1 MSQQARI
8 SLSTKDVIHIEG
20 FQGTASIFKNDST
33 LRIRGILQQLQNAFA
48 QSGMDVSEINALMEQ
63 GIPCEVLQPN
73 APDWQVGALRLSL
86 DFQPGVVLASTLEVQ
101 RIATPTSI
109 AAPSIATPV
118 MAAPAAVVAAPIA
131 VAVVPERPEPAIDLR
146 MDLDDDLDL
155 DLNLGSDLALE
166 PDDLSDDFSDGLS
179 AELDSDLGAELDN
192 EFEDNDLIA
201 GLDSSFGDDLGEL
214 SLEESG
220 AKTLGEDAFDLSG
233 FESESDL
240 GLGNSLDLSGLG
252 DLDGLGLME
261 DDVLSDSLSLGL
273 DSQAVMTDNLADLS
287 NPWDSIGDLDD
298 MMLQSSHS

>member
-20 FQGTASIFKNDST
+20 FQETASIFKNDST

-86 DFQPGVVLASTLEVQ
+86 DFQPGAVRANSLEVQ
-101 RIATPTSI
+101 SV
-109 AAPSIATPV
+109 AAPRVATV
-118 MAAPAAVVAAPIA
+118 VVAAPIA
-131 VAVVPERPEPAIDLR
+131 MAVGAEMSEAEPAIDG
-146 MDLDDDLDL
+146 MISFDEDLDL
-155 DLNLGSDLALE
+155 DLNLESDLELGM
-166 PDDLSDDFSDGLS
+166 PDDLS
-179 AELDSDLGAELDN
+179 AELDSALGADLDN
-192 EFEDNDLIA
+192 ELGDDDLIT
-201 GLDSSFGDDLGEL
+201 GLDTSFGDDLDEF
-214 SLEESG
+214 SIEES
-220 AKTLGEDAFDLSG
+220 DADALVKDTFDLSG
-233 FESESDL
+233 FETESDL
-240 GLGNSLDLSGLG
+240 GLGDSLDLSGLG

-261 DDVLSDSLSLGL
+261 DDDLSLSL
-273 DSQAVMTDNLADLS
+273 DSQAVTGDSLADLS

>member
-20 FQGTASIFKNDST
+20 FQETASIFKNDST

-86 DFQPGVVLASTLEVQ
+86 DFQPGAVRANSLEVQ
-101 RIATPTSI
+101 SVAV
-109 AAPSIATPV
+109 PSIAKV
-118 MAAPAAVVAAPIA
+118 VVAAPIA
-131 VAVVPERPEPAIDLR
+131 MAVGAEMPEAEPAIDG
-146 MDLDDDLDL
+146 MISFDEDLDL
-155 DLNLGSDLALE
+155 DLNLESDLELGM
-166 PDDLSDDFSDGLS
+166 PDDLS
-179 AELDSDLGAELDN
+179 AELDSALGADLDN
-192 EFEDNDLIA
+192 ELGDDDLIT
-201 GLDSSFGDDLGEL
+201 GLDTSFGDDLDEF
-214 SLEESG
+214 SIEES
-220 AKTLGEDAFDLSG
+220 DADALVKDTFDLSG
-233 FESESDL
+233 FETESDL
-240 GLGNSLDLSGLG
+240 GLGDSLDLSGLG

-261 DDVLSDSLSLGL
+261 DDDLSLSL
-273 DSQAVMTDNLADLS
+273 DSQAVTGDSLADLS

>member
-20 FQGTASIFKNDST
+20 FQETASIFKNDST

-86 DFQPGVVLASTLEVQ
+86 DFQPGAVRANSLEVQ
-101 RIATPTSI
+101 SV
-109 AAPSIATPV
+109 AAPRVAVPSIAT
-118 MAAPAAVVAAPIA
+118 VVVVAPIA
-131 VAVVPERPEPAIDLR
+131 MAVGAEMPEAEPTIDG
-146 MDLDDDLDL
+146 MISFDEDLDL
-155 DLNLGSDLALE
+155 DLNLESDLELGM
-166 PDDLSDDFSDGLS
+166 PDDLS
-179 AELDSDLGAELDN
+179 AELDSALGADLDN
-192 EFEDNDLIA
+192 ELGDDDLIT
-201 GLDSSFGDDLGEL
+201 GLDTSFGDEL
-214 SLEESG
+214 DEFSIEEP
-220 AKTLGEDAFDLSG
+220 DADAPVKDTFDLSG
-233 FESESDL
+233 FETESDL
-240 GLGNSLDLSGLG
+240 GLGDSLNLSGLG

-261 DDVLSDSLSLGL
+261 DDDLSLSL
-273 DSQAVMTDNLADLS
+273 DSQAVTGDSLADLS

>member
-20 FQGTASIFKNDST
+20 FQETASIFKNDST

-86 DFQPGVVLASTLEVQ
+86 DFQPGAVRANSLEVQ
-101 RIATPTSI
+101 SVAV
-109 AAPSIATPV
+109 PSIAKV
-118 MAAPAAVVAAPIA
+118 VVAAPIA
-131 VAVVPERPEPAIDLR
+131 MAVGAEMPEAEPTIDG
-146 MDLDDDLDL
+146 MISFDEDLDL
-155 DLNLGSDLALE
+155 DLNLESDLELGM
-166 PDDLSDDFSDGLS
+166 PDDLS
-179 AELDSDLGAELDN
+179 AELDSALGADLDN
-192 EFEDNDLIA
+192 ELGDDDLIT
-201 GLDSSFGDDLGEL
+201 GLDTSFGDDLDEF
-214 SLEESG
+214 SIEES
-220 AKTLGEDAFDLSG
+220 DADALVKDTFDLSG
-233 FESESDL
+233 FETESDL
-240 GLGNSLDLSGLG
+240 GLGDSLNLSGLG

-261 DDVLSDSLSLGL
+261 DDDLSLSL
-273 DSQAVMTDNLADLS
+273 DSQAVTGDSLADLS

>member
-20 FQGTASIFKNDST
+20 FQETASIFKNDST

-86 DFQPGVVLASTLEVQ
+86 DFQPGAVRANSLEVQ
-101 RIATPTSI
+101 SV
-109 AAPSIATPV
+109 AAPRVATV
-118 MAAPAAVVAAPIA
+118 VVAAPIA
-131 VAVVPERPEPAIDLR
+131 MAVGAEMSEAEPAIDG
-146 MDLDDDLDL
+146 MISFDEDLDL
-155 DLNLGSDLALE
+155 DLNLESDLELGM
-166 PDDLSDDFSDGLS
+166 PDDLS
-179 AELDSDLGAELDN
+179 AELDSALGADLDN
-192 EFEDNDLIA
+192 ELGDDDLIT
-201 GLDSSFGDDLGEL
+201 GLDTSFGDEL
-214 SLEESG
+214 DEFSIEEPDADAP
-220 AKTLGEDAFDLSG
+220 AKDTFDLSG
-233 FESESDL
+233 FETESDL
-240 GLGNSLDLSGLG
+240 GLGDSLDLSGLG

-261 DDVLSDSLSLGL
+261 DDDLSLSL
-273 DSQAVMTDNLADLS
+273 DSQAVTGDSLADLS

>member
-101 RIATPTSI
+101 RIAAPI
-109 AAPSIATPV
+109 AVPAT
-118 MAAPAAVVAAPIA
+118 AVAAPIA
-131 VAVVPERPEPAIDLR
+131 VAVEPEEMPEPAIDLI

-155 DLNLGSDLALE
+155 DLNLGSDLELE

-179 AELDSDLGAELDN
+179 ADLGADLGAELDN
-192 EFEDNDLIA
+192 EFDDNDLIA

-214 SLEESG
+214 SLEESS

-233 FESESDL
+233 FEAESDL

-252 DLDGLGLME
+252 DLDGQDLME

>member
-20 FQGTASIFKNDST
+20 FQETASIFKNDST

-86 DFQPGVVLASTLEVQ
+86 DFQPGAVRANSLEVQ
-101 RIATPTSI
+101 S
-109 AAPSIATPV
+109 
-118 MAAPAAVVAAPIA
+118 VAAPRVATVVVVAPIA
-131 VAVVPERPEPAIDLR
+131 MAVGAGMPEAELAIDG
-146 MDLDDDLDL
+146 MISFDEDLDL
-155 DLNLGSDLALE
+155 DLNLESDLELGM
-166 PDDLSDDFSDGLS
+166 PDDLS
-179 AELDSDLGAELDN
+179 AELDSALGADLDN
-192 EFEDNDLIA
+192 ELGDDDLIT
-201 GLDSSFGDDLGEL
+201 GLDTSFGDDLDEF
-214 SLEESG
+214 SIEES
-220 AKTLGEDAFDLSG
+220 DADALVKDTFDLSG
-233 FESESDL
+233 FETESDL
-240 GLGNSLDLSGLG
+240 GLGDSLNLSGLG

-261 DDVLSDSLSLGL
+261 DDDLSLSL
-273 DSQAVMTDNLADLS
+273 DSQAVTGDSLADLS

>member
-20 FQGTASIFKNDST
+20 FQETASIFKNDST

-86 DFQPGVVLASTLEVQ
+86 DFQPGAVRANSLEVQ
-101 RIATPTSI
+101 SV
-109 AAPSIATPV
+109 AAPRVATV
-118 MAAPAAVVAAPIA
+118 VVAAPIA
-131 VAVVPERPEPAIDLR
+131 MAVGAEMSEAEPAIDG
-146 MDLDDDLDL
+146 MISFDEDLDL
-155 DLNLGSDLALE
+155 DLNLESDLELGM
-166 PDDLSDDFSDGLS
+166 PDDLS
-179 AELDSDLGAELDN
+179 AELDSALGADLDN
-192 EFEDNDLIA
+192 ELGDDDLIT
-201 GLDSSFGDDLGEL
+201 GLDTSFGDEL
-214 SLEESG
+214 DEFSIEEP
-220 AKTLGEDAFDLSG
+220 DADAPVKDTFDLSG
-233 FESESDL
+233 FETESDL
-240 GLGNSLDLSGLG
+240 GLGDSLDLSGLG

-261 DDVLSDSLSLGL
+261 DDDLSLSL
-273 DSQAVMTDNLADLS
+273 DSQAVTGDSLADLS

>member
-20 FQGTASIFKNDST
+20 FQETASIFKNDST

-86 DFQPGVVLASTLEVQ
+86 DFQPGAVRANSLEVQ
-101 RIATPTSI
+101 SVAV
-109 AAPSIATPV
+109 PSIAKV
-118 MAAPAAVVAAPIA
+118 VVAAPIA
-131 VAVVPERPEPAIDLR
+131 MAVGAEMPEAEPTIDG
-146 MDLDDDLDL
+146 MISFDEDLDL
-155 DLNLGSDLALE
+155 DLNLESDLELGM
-166 PDDLSDDFSDGLS
+166 PDDLS
-179 AELDSDLGAELDN
+179 AELDSALGADLDN
-192 EFEDNDLIA
+192 ELGDDDLIT
-201 GLDSSFGDDLGEL
+201 GLDTSFGDDLDEF
-214 SLEESG
+214 SIEES
-220 AKTLGEDAFDLSG
+220 DADALVKDTFDLSG
-233 FESESDL
+233 FETESDL
-240 GLGNSLDLSGLG
+240 GLGDSLDLSGLG

-261 DDVLSDSLSLGL
+261 DDDLSLSL
-273 DSQAVMTDNLADLS
+273 DSQAVTGESLADLS

>member
-20 FQGTASIFKNDST
+20 FQETASIFKNDST

-86 DFQPGVVLASTLEVQ
+86 DFQPGAVRANSLEVQ
-101 RIATPTSI
+101 SV
-109 AAPSIATPV
+109 AAPRVAVPSIATV
-118 MAAPAAVVAAPIA
+118 VVAAPIA
-131 VAVVPERPEPAIDLR
+131 MAVKAKMPEAEPAIDG
-146 MDLDDDLDL
+146 MMSFDEDLDL
-155 DLNLGSDLALE
+155 DLNLESDLELGM
-166 PDDLSDDFSDGLS
+166 PHDLSDDLS
-179 AELDSDLGAELDN
+179 AELDSALGADLDN
-192 EFEDNDLIA
+192 ELGDDDLITA
-201 GLDSSFGDDLGEL
+201 LDTSFGDEL
-214 SLEESG
+214 DEFSIEE
-220 AKTLGEDAFDLSG
+220 LDADALVKDTFDLSG
-233 FESESDL
+233 FETESDL
-240 GLGNSLDLSGLG
+240 GLGDSLDLSGLG

-261 DDVLSDSLSLGL
+261 DDDLSLSL
-273 DSQAVMTDNLADLS
+273 DSQAVTGDSLADLS

>member
-48 QSGMDVSEINALMEQ
+48 QSGMDVSEINALMDQ

-101 RIATPTSI
+101 RIVAHSI
-109 AAPSIATPV
+109 AAPVI
-118 MAAPAAVVAAPIA
+118 AAPAAVVAAPIA
-131 VAVVPERPEPAIDLR
+131 VAVVPEMPEPAIDLR
-146 MDLDDDLDL
+146 IDLNDDLDL
-155 DLNLGSDLALE
+155 DLNLGSDLELE

-179 AELDSDLGAELDN
+179 AELDSDLSAEQDN
-192 EFEDNDLIA
+192 EFDDNDLIA

-233 FESESDL
+233 FEAESDL
-240 GLGNSLDLSGLG
+240 GLENSLDLSGLG
-252 DLDGLGLME
+252 DLDGLGLIE
-261 DDVLSDSLSLGL
+261 DDVLSDSLSLSL
-273 DSQAVMTDNLADLS
+273 DSQAVMTDNLTDLS

>member
-33 LRIRGILQQLQNAFA
+33 LRIRGILQQLQNAFV

-73 APDWQVGALRLSL
+73 APDWQVGALHLSL
-86 DFQPGVVLASTLEVQ
+86 DFQPGAVSLSSLLSSPIASPLDVQ
-101 RIATPTSI
+101 SM
-109 AAPSIATPV
+109 AAPSVQVPEV
-118 MAAPAAVVAAPIA
+118 VAAAVAAPIA
-131 VAVVPERPEPAIDLR
+131 MAVVAEMPEPAIDL
-146 MDLDDDLDL
+146 MMNLDEDLDL
-155 DLNLGSDLALE
+155 DLGSDLELE
-166 PDDLSDDFSDGLS
+166 LPDDLSNGLNDG
-179 AELDSDLGAELDN
+179 LGAELDD
-192 EFEDNDLIA
+192 EFGGNDLIA
-201 GLDSSFGDDLGEL
+201 GLDNSFSDSLGEL

-220 AKTLGEDAFDLSG
+220 ANTLGEDAFDLSG
-233 FESESDL
+233 FEPESDL
-240 GLGNSLDLSGLG
+240 GLEGDLGLGDSLDLSGLG
-252 DLDGLGLME
+252 DLEGLGLME
-261 DDVLSDSLSLGL
+261 DDLTSNDLSLGL